1 MKSVLALAAL
11 LLVIK
16 THFYECFFESCI
28 RTTGYPFVAVR
39 QVEAYHYQL
48 SCLDCGSSGYH
59 RFCGDMPRVIHMVQ
73 PLKRSGSEI
82 VK

>member
-48 SCLDCGSSGYH
+48 PSLDCGSGGYH
-59 RFCGDMPRVIHMVQ
+59 RFCGDMSGAIPLVQ
-73 PLKRSGSEI
+73 PLTR
-82 VK
+82 